1 MTDLTDKE
9 AQDIFNAASS
19 AIRENDVDKL
29 AKLAEEPEVKVD
41 SGEPK
46 VEDTPEP
53 ITPVEDDKEKKED
66 DTDPLVDKT
75 ADQKDDDKDK
85 GNTPEPTE
93 LEKLQARLAAVSKEN
108 HALKSQAGRVPHIQ
122 SRLKDLDRK
131 LEELTKAATS
141 PSSQPST
148 KITPKVEAIL
158 AGIKETDPELAKAM
172 AAAIAAAS
180 DEVATD
186 STSRELESTRA
197 AHAEATQEY
206 QQAEA
211 QRLVEMY
218 PNAKEVFVSP
228 SWAEWKS
235 KQSRA
240 VQTLAGSDSADDV
253 SFAFEKYAA
262 DMVKAHPEL
271 VVKEPSVPAADDP
284 AVKAAADKAK
294 QVETQRQRQKETA
307 ANVGN
312 PAGAGKVELPDDA
325 VALFNKFSDQIRKD
339 RTG

>member
-9 AQDIFNAASS
+9 AQTLFNAASS
-19 AIRENDVDKL
+19 AIRENDVEKL
-29 AKLAEEPEVKVD
+29 AALADTPEVTD
-41 SGEPK
+41 DTGTPK
-46 VEDTPEP
+46 VEDTPDP
-53 ITPVEDDKEKKED
+53 LTITPDDDNKDNTDTPDPLTTADQTDEKEKKD
-66 DTDPLVDKT
+66 D
-75 ADQKDDDKDK
+75 DQKV
-85 GNTPEPTE
+85 PTE
-93 LEKLQARLAAVSKEN
+93 LEKLQAQLAAVSKEN

-122 SRLKDLDRK
+122 SRLKDLDRR
-131 LEELTKAATS
+131 LEELQKVSTS

-158 AGIKETDPELAKAM
+158 AGIKETDPELAKAVL
-172 AAAIAAAS
+172 AAIATAS
-180 DEVATD
+180 DEVAID
-186 STSRELESTRA
+186 GTSRELAATKA

-240 VQTLAGSDSADDV
+240 VQSLAGSDSADDV
-253 SFAFEKYAA
+253 AFAFDKYAQ
-262 DMVKAHPEL
+262 DMLKAHPEL
-271 VVKEPSVPAADDP
+271 ATKGTTPVVDDTAA
-284 AVKAAADKAK
+284 KLAAEKAK

-307 ANVGN
+307 ANVGS

-325 VALFNKFSDQIRKD
+325 IALFNKFSADIRKE